1 MVPPEAPAG
10 PAMSVGQLANELN
23 SLLERSMRRDNAASS
38 VSVGHVLELIAAMA
52 DAHGVPVEARVAPK
66 AGRLPVGY
74 GVLIGLRN
82 AVHAFQATGGLA
94 GGRGGGP
101 GARCLVEVPPTR
113 LATT

>member
-1 MVPPEAPAG
+1 
-10 PAMSVGQLANELN
+10 MSVGQLAIELN
-23 SLLERSMRRDNAASS
+23 SLLERSMRPDNAASS
-38 VSVGHVLELIAAMA
+38 VSAEPGAMGSEIGHVLELIAAMA

-94 GGRGGGP
+94 GRRGGGP
-101 GARCLVEVPPTR
+101 GARCLVEVLPTR